1 MAELQ
6 KKRSGF
12 ERFIHGVE
20 VVGNKLPHPFWLF
33 IYLSIIVL
41 VLSYFLS
48 KAGVSVTY
56 MSAGKAGADAK
67 ETTVAVVNLFSYEAL
82 RKYFANFVPIYT
94 SFAPLGLIM
103 TMTLGIALLE
113 QSGLISAFMRKA
125 ILGAP
130 SWAITA
136 TLAVVG
142 INANLA
148 SDAGI
153 IFTPAIGGA
162 IFKALGRNPWVGIA
176 TGFAAGCGILDG
188 SDWLREAIGLSLP
201 CDAQGVLTAEDAA
214 FSETYVRDGRF
225 LPDALGLPVLGTY
238 REQGVPSVISNAGFL
253 YPLSMSGAKDGMYF
267 TDGADTSGLTALFES
282 RGYTVTDQRQRLSLP
297 ALAAKLLTDS
307 VLSRAISAAML
318 GLIFCF
324 SYVVLTMYRENDRR
338 YQIYHLFGLSKA
350 RLFLRSTLT
359 AMGIALTA
367 ALLFG
372 VVLYRGLTYMPD
384 SDLTTLLIGTTV
396 GFVLFSLILN
406 WAGYC
411 GTAARLGKGGR

>member
-1 MAELQ
+1 MR
-6 KKRSGF
+6 KKNWAALLCSILILASIGL
-12 ERFIHGVE
+12 GV
-20 VVGNKLPHPFWLF
+20 
-33 IYLSIIVL
+33 SIIY
-41 VLSYFLS
+41 SDYYFS
-48 KAGVSVTY
+48 PVSGLQ
-56 MSAGKAGADAK
+56 SF
-67 ETTVAVVNLFSYEAL
+67 TVADVSRTYLHPEEDAGTPSA
-82 RKYFANFVPIYT
+82 
-94 SFAPLGLIM
+94 APSDELY
-103 TMTLGIALLE
+103 ALLE
-113 QSGLISAFMRKA
+113 RWALENEAT
-125 ILGAP
+125 ILYK
-130 SWAITA
+130 
-136 TLAVVG
+136 
-142 INANLA
+142 N
-148 SDAGI
+148 
-153 IFTPAIGGA
+153 
-162 IFKALGRNPWVGIA
+162 
-176 TGFAAGCGILDG
+176 GFAAGCGILDG
-188 SDWLREAIGLSLP
+188 SNWLREAVGLSLP

-238 REQGVPSVISNAGFL
+238 REQDVPSVISNAGFL

-282 RGYTVTDQRQRLSLP
+282 RGYTVTDQRQHLSLP

-307 VLSRAISAAML
+307 VLSRAISVAML

-324 SYVVLTMYRENDRR
+324 SYVVLTMYRKNARR

-372 VVLYRGLTYMPD
+372 VALYRGLTYMPD

>member
-1 MAELQ
+1 M
-6 KKRSGF
+6 
-12 ERFIHGVE
+12 
-20 VVGNKLPHPFWLF
+20 PH
-33 IYLSIIVL
+33 
-41 VLSYFLS
+41 
-48 KAGVSVTY
+48 
-56 MSAGKAGADAK
+56 
-67 ETTVAVVNLFSYEAL
+67 
-82 RKYFANFVPIYT
+82 
-94 SFAPLGLIM
+94 
-103 TMTLGIALLE
+103 
-113 QSGLISAFMRKA
+113 
-125 ILGAP
+125 
-130 SWAITA
+130 
-136 TLAVVG
+136 
-142 INANLA
+142 
-148 SDAGI
+148 
-153 IFTPAIGGA
+153 
-162 IFKALGRNPWVGIA
+162 
-176 TGFAAGCGILDG
+176 AGCGILDG

-214 FSETYVRDGRF
+214 FSDAYVRDGRF

-238 REQGVPSVISNAGFL
+238 REQDVPSVISNAGFL

-282 RGYTVTDQRQRLSLP
+282 CGYTVTDQRQRLSLP

-324 SYVVLTMYRENDRR
+324 SYVVLTVYRENDRR

-350 RLFLRSTLT
+350 RLFLRSTLM

-372 VVLYRGLTYMPD
+372 VALYRGLTYMPG
-384 SDLTTLLIGTTV
+384 SDLTTLLIGTTA

>member
-1 MAELQ
+1 ME
-6 KKRSGF
+6 
-12 ERFIHGVE
+12 
-20 VVGNKLPHPFWLF
+20 N
-33 IYLSIIVL
+33 
-41 VLSYFLS
+41 
-48 KAGVSVTY
+48 
-56 MSAGKAGADAK
+56 
-67 ETTVAVVNLFSYEAL
+67 EA
-82 RKYFANFVPIYT
+82 T
-94 SFAPLGLIM
+94 
-103 TMTLGIALLE
+103 
-113 QSGLISAFMRKA
+113 
-125 ILGAP
+125 ILYK
-130 SWAITA
+130 
-136 TLAVVG
+136 
-142 INANLA
+142 N
-148 SDAGI
+148 
-153 IFTPAIGGA
+153 
-162 IFKALGRNPWVGIA
+162 
-176 TGFAAGCGILDG
+176 GFAAGCGILDG

-214 FSETYVRDGRF
+214 FSDAFVRDGRF

-238 REQGVPSVISNAGFL
+238 REQDVPSVISNAGFL
-253 YPLSMSGAKDGMYF
+253 YPLSMSRAKDGMYF
-267 TDGADTSGLTALFES
+267 TDGTDTSGLTALFENS
-282 RGYTVTDQRQRLSLP
+282 GYTVTDQRQRLSLP

-372 VVLYRGLTYMPD
+372 VALYQGLTYMPD
-384 SDLTTLLIGTTV
+384 SDLTTLLIGTTA

>member
-1 MAELQ
+1 MR
-6 KKRSGF
+6 KKNWAALLCSILILASIGL
-12 ERFIHGVE
+12 GV
-20 VVGNKLPHPFWLF
+20 
-33 IYLSIIVL
+33 SIIY
-41 VLSYFLS
+41 SDYYFS
-48 KAGVSVTY
+48 PVSGLQ
-56 MSAGKAGADAK
+56 SF
-67 ETTVAVVNLFSYEAL
+67 TVADVSRTYLHPEEDAGTPSA
-82 RKYFANFVPIYT
+82 A
-94 SFAPLGLIM
+94 APSDELY
-103 TMTLGIALLE
+103 ALLE
-113 QSGLISAFMRKA
+113 RWALENEAT
-125 ILGAP
+125 ILYK
-130 SWAITA
+130 
-136 TLAVVG
+136 
-142 INANLA
+142 NE
-148 SDAGI
+148 
-153 IFTPAIGGA
+153 
-162 IFKALGRNPWVGIA
+162 
-176 TGFAAGCGILDG
+176 FAAGCGILDG
-188 SDWLREAIGLSLP
+188 SDWLREAVGLSLP

-214 FSETYVRDGRF
+214 FSDAFVRDGRF

-238 REQGVPSVISNAGFL
+238 REQDVPSVISNAGFL
-253 YPLSMSGAKDGMYF
+253 YPLSMSRAKDGMYF
-267 TDGADTSGLTALFES
+267 TDGTDTSGLTALFENS
-282 RGYTVTDQRQRLSLP
+282 GYTVTDQRQRLSLP

-372 VVLYRGLTYMPD
+372 VALYRGLTYMPG
-384 SDLTTLLIGTTV
+384 SDLTTLLIGTTA